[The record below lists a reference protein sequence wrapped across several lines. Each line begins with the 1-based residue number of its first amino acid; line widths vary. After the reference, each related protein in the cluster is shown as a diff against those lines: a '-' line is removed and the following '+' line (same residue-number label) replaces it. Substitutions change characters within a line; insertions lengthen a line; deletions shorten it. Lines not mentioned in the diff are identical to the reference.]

1 MWTFEK
7 SGFQSKL
14 EKNSDFGQNLWK
26 YRLWRRSS
34 KYLDFGQIVKKFDF
48 GQNFWKILS
57 EVEIVEISRF
67 LTKLRKI
74 AILEQ
79 SLKISILVKF
89 KFWSNFSIHL
99 GFG

>member
-1 MWTFEK
+1 MFSAK
-7 SGFQSKL
+7 ISK
-14 EKNSDFGQNLWK
+14 NLWK
-26 YRLWRRSS
+26 YRLWRSLS

-74 AILEQ
+74 AILDTVFEN
-79 SLKISILVKF
+79 LD
-89 KFWSNFSIHL
+89 
-99 GFG
+99 FG